1 MNKIEIDEN
10 DTFKMPTIVCIIL
23 IYIATLFLQNVRKP
37 SVFASM
43 IFTVV
48 MAGYLIVYLFC
59 NTFKARYWVYF
70 VIQGIIIFGAAFI
83 MQKGYY
89 ALFIGMIPVLISQ
102 SIGFYYDTFKVIF
115 IFLFLYA
122 VFCGTVVIIDGANQL
137 AQTIPLLLIVV
148 IAVVAYSSIFF
159 KQVKL
164 RVHTQKILKELEL
177 AYDRVEELTLTNER
191 QRMARDLHDTLSQGL
206 AGVIMQLEAVNANL
220 NKSNTARAQEIVKN
234 AMVHARKTLADSRLV
249 IDDLRNEDNLEID
262 FANLIEDE
270 VAKFKSISNSF
281 VNLDINIKSKLYTK
295 VIEYILYIVRECLN
309 NIAKHAKAKNVQI
322 DITEKDRQ
330 ININVLDDGVGF
342 DVRSLDKVYGHYGIL
357 GITERVRAIHGKIKI
372 KSEKKVGTQINIIIP
387 VEKGIFNGNE

>member
-10 DTFKMPTIVCIIL
+10 DIFKMPTIVCIIL
-23 IYIATLFLQNVRKP
+23 IYIATLFLQNIRKP
-37 SVFASM
+37 SLFASM

-48 MAGYLIVYLFC
+48 IISYLIIYLFC
-59 NTFKARYWVYF
+59 NTFKARYSVYF

-89 ALFIGMIPVLISQ
+89 ALFMGMIPVLISQ
-102 SIGFYYDTFKVIF
+102 GIGFYYDKFKVIF

-137 AQTIPLLLIVV
+137 AQTIPFLLIAV

-164 RVHTQKILKELEL
+164 RIHTQKILKELEL

-220 NKSNTARAQEIVKN
+220 NKNNTARAQEIVKN

-262 FANLIEDE
+262 FVNLIEDE
-270 VAKFKSISNSF
+270 VAKFKNISNIF

-309 NIAKHAKAKNVQI
+309 NIARHAKAKNVQI

-330 ININVLDDGVGF
+330 ININVIDDGVGF

-357 GITERVRAIHGKIKI
+357 GITERVRAIQGKIKI

-387 VEKGIFNGNE
+387 AEKGIFNGNE

>member
-10 DTFKMPTIVCIIL
+10 DIFKMPTIVCIIL
-23 IYIATLFLQNVRKP
+23 IYIATLFLQNIRKP
-37 SVFASM
+37 SLFASM

-48 MAGYLIVYLFC
+48 IISYLIIYLFC
-59 NTFKARYWVYF
+59 NTFKARYSVYF

-89 ALFIGMIPVLISQ
+89 ALFMGMIPVLISQ
-102 SIGFYYDTFKVIF
+102 GIGFYYDKFKVIF

-137 AQTIPLLLIVV
+137 AQTIPFLLIAV

-164 RVHTQKILKELEL
+164 RIHTQKILKELEL

-220 NKSNTARAQEIVKN
+220 NKNNTARAQEIVKN

-262 FANLIEDE
+262 FVNLIEDE
-270 VAKFKSISNSF
+270 VAKFKNISNIF

-309 NIAKHAKAKNVQI
+309 NIARHAKAKNVQI

-330 ININVLDDGVGF
+330 ININVIDDGVGF

-357 GITERVRAIHGKIKI
+357 GITERVRAIQGKIKI
-372 KSEKKVGTQINIIIP
+372 KSEKKSVHKLTL
-387 VEKGIFNGNE
+387 